1 MSGGLRPRFWLEAAL
16 AGVCASLYVATVVVP
31 DWIEVV
37 FGVDP
42 DRGSGALEVL
52 VSVVALTVSVSFALL
67 AHVERR
73 RLRPQAHRS

>member
-1 MSGGLRPRFWLEAAL
+1 MSGGLRPRFWVEVAL
-16 AGVCASLYVATVVVP
+16 AGVSASLFVATVVVP

-52 VSVVALTVSVSFALL
+52 VSVVALTVSVCFALL